1 MKFQLVTITM
11 LSVFLF
17 QISLA
22 SAQGRQGNQSQNGS
36 ENTYEFNVE
45 SSLGILRYDTDI
57 VFKKVKIKKEATKQE
72 VSKIISA
79 FNHNVDKIKF
89 MNSVLLNEVRT
100 FIDVKK
106 MEAKLGENRDLMRSA
121 KVTARQRLQPIRFK
135 VATEAQKLDNQL
147 EKILSKKQF
156 KKWKRYIAKQKELMK
171 PKALHKPRVNAA
183 KAGAMRNNYNQQRRG
198 RRY

>member
-1 MKFQLVTITM
+1 M
-11 LSVFLF
+11 
-17 QISLA
+17 
-22 SAQGRQGNQSQNGS
+22 
-36 ENTYEFNVE
+36 
-45 SSLGILRYDTDI
+45 
-57 VFKKVKIKKEATKQE
+57 FKKVKIKKEATKQE

>member
-1 MKFQLVTITM
+1 M